1 MVAKRE
7 LPTPRNE
14 GMENIVAATI
24 RLLEDRGPADITLRD
39 VAEESGHGHR
49 LIVEWFGG
57 KGGLFD
63 AVFRK
68 IFDDLMQTGSLF
80 YADVPIRSEVRRAFE
95 LFNYMHVHHR
105 DFIESTRDEFVI
117 KAMRERMQSGLGLSE
132 EKARLVANRLSVL
145 VLGISLFRD
154 YFELSDDELVK
165 MMQDEFRASAGVEL
179 SDNPNRRKSTST
191 RRG

>member
-1 MVAKRE
+1 MAAKRE
-7 LPTPRNE
+7 LPTPRSE

-24 RLLEDRGPADITLRD
+24 RLLGERGPADITLRD
-39 VAEESGHGHR
+39 VARESGHGHR

-68 IFDDLMQTGSLF
+68 IFDDLMQTGTLF
-80 YADVPIRSEVRRAFE
+80 YADVPLRIEVRRAFE

-117 KAMRERMQSGLGLSE
+117 KAMRERMQSGLGLAE
-132 EKARLVANRLSVL
+132 DKATLVANRLSIL
-145 VLGISLFRD
+145 VLGIALFRD
-154 YFELSDDELVK
+154 YFSLSDDEVVR
-165 MMQDEFRASAGVEL
+165 MMQDEFRVSSGFEL
-179 SDNPNRRKSTST
+179 ADNPNRKKN
-191 RRG
+191 

>member
-1 MVAKRE
+1 MAAKRE

-14 GMENIVAATI
+14 GMSNIVAATI
-24 RLLEDRGPADITLRD
+24 RLLEERGPADITLRD

-68 IFDDLMQTGSLF
+68 IFGDLMQSGSLF
-80 YADVPIRSEVRRAFE
+80 YADVPIRIEVRRAFE

-105 DFIESTRDEFVI
+105 DFIESTRDEFVV
-117 KAMRERMQSGLGLSE
+117 KAMKDRLQSGLGLGE
-132 EKARLVANRLSVL
+132 EKASLVANRLSVL
-145 VLGISLFRD
+145 VLGVALFRD
-154 YFELSDDELVK
+154 YFALTDDEIVK
-165 MMQDEFRASAGVEL
+165 MMQDEFKASSGFDLA
-179 SDNPNRRKSTST
+179 DNPNRVKKSST